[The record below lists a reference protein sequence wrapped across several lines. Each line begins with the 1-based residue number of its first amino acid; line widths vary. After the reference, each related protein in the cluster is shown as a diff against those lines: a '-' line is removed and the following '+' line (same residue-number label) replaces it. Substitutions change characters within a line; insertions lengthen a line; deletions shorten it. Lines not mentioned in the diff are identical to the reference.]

1 VALLRCESLI
11 TARVAVFLWAKHMSD
26 LADELAT
33 DPLSRGYSGMTDAA
47 ASASLN
53 AVDRP
58 GRVKALEVK
67 RYLQLTGEWAAI
79 AEDANTHPTRG
90 TKLSCRAIVD
100 ALADFETFDLQD
112 AQIRGVITAALE
124 ALQVTGGTGHL
135 DDAQTA
141 EILALENNRQTRA
154 QELGLG
160 VVHVGD
166 VEYARSL

>member
-1 VALLRCESLI
+1 
-11 TARVAVFLWAKHMSD
+11 MSD

-58 GRVKALEVK
+58 GRVQALEVK
-67 RYLQLTGEWAAI
+67 RYLQITGEWAAI

-124 ALQVTGGTGHL
+124 ALQVTGHI
-135 DDAQTA
+135 DAA
-141 EILALENNRQTRA
+141 HVGAILAMENNRQTRA
-154 QELGLG
+154 QELRGGGADVPVPVGLG
-160 VVHVGD
+160 D
-166 VEYARSL
+166 VMGARA